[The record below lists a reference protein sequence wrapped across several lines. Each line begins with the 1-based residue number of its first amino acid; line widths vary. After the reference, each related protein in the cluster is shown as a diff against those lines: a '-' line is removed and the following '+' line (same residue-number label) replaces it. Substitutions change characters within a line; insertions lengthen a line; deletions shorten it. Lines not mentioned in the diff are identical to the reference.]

1 MFNGCFLLQ
10 LKKGTT
16 SGLWV
21 SIIVI
26 SCADRDLSTLE
37 GRLIGHWKAANK
49 QYEAIPQPTTH
60 LYYGTIDNKTGMGSY
75 VQYDK
80 DNVLRG
86 KYTIIREKPESKQL
100 EVNYH
105 RQRRWLE
112 ILVLKGT
119 ILFIVLTRT
128 NLCAALQS
136 AYPFSPGVLHIALSV
151 PLSVP
156 LYLRNILSTT
166 GAAPNTASLL
176 PHIFGTVSAIA
187 SPSDI
192 P

>member
-1 MFNGCFLLQ
+1 MKLRR
-10 LKKGTT
+10 LKKPLNESLPPNLLSFKKRGQQ
-16 SGLWV
+16 
-21 SIIVI
+21 VI
-26 SCADRDLSTLE
+26 CD
-37 GRLIGHWKAANK
+37 
-49 QYEAIPQPTTH
+49 Q
-60 LYYGTIDNKTGMGSY
+60 
-75 VQYDK
+75 
-80 DNVLRG
+80 
-86 KYTIIREKPESKQL
+86 
-100 EVNYH
+100 VNYH

-128 NLCAALQS
+128 NLCAALRS

-151 PLSVP
+151 PQSVP

-176 PHIFGTVSAIA
+176 SHIFGTVSAIA
-187 SPSDI
+187 FPSDI